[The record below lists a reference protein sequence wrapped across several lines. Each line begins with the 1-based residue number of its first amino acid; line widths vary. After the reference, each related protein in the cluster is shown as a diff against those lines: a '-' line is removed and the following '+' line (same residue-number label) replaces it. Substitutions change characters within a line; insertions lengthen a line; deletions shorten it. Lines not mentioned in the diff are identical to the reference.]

1 MRVRIYQIALGALF
15 AACLSLTGAPA
26 AAADGA
32 GSRFESIA
40 QQLAKDDACWSCK
53 IYGEVFTG
61 LRKVVNSAYGFF
73 TDNQQIG
80 NGPDCPVDPSS
91 LGIKDDAVGQGGS
104 TLRDISGGGLS
115 VTTPTATASGGTS
128 SCASGGGGAGGILAL
143 GVTILAIAVM
153 IKVLPIAIGT
163 QDPRQVSSGLR
174 MFLLRVAVIFTIFL
188 SASSAALLKDD
199 GFLSV
204 FIVDGPLAVG
214 TEIGVKLANASAEA
228 MNAPAAKIETS
239 GQDGYDNEGFSLG
252 VSHVR
257 AAKAMLLKMHQL
269 GVAGIITGV
278 WMILEGAGN
287 QTSPNIISWL
297 GTFVAGVVLTGVF
310 FMFTITFALRY
321 LDALIRSM
329 LIFSLMPIFAFLW
342 IFDSTRDIAIRAL
355 KAGLALGA
363 VFAVSGVVFSVAI
376 FIMQLGF
383 KKAFDSSGG
392 PGTTGLTTESLQ
404 NTLNSIAGGAYNF
417 LGGTGGSA
425 SSINWLSFFYLL
437 GSAAMAIACAKMA
450 FDVAGSLFSIGRTET
465 GMGRE
470 LEGEVSGA
478 AGSVVKKM
486 PFMGGR

>member
-1 MRVRIYQIALGALF
+1 MTMRMMIVRAAFF
-15 AACLSLTGAPA
+15 AAMA
-26 AAADGA
+26 AGLASPVAGNAADGA
-32 GSRFESIA
+32 GSRFQSIA
-40 QQLAKDDACWSCK
+40 QQLANDESCWSCK

-73 TDNQQIG
+73 TNDQKIG
-80 NGPDCPVDPSS
+80 EGPDCKVSPDS
-91 LGIKDDAVGQGGS
+91 LGIKDDGVGSGS
-104 TLRDISGGGLS
+104 SSLRDISGGGAGFN
-115 VTTPTATASGGTS
+115 TPSSSGAVTASCSGQ
-128 SCASGGGGAGGILAL
+128 GGGGAGGILAL

-163 QDPRQVSSGLR
+163 QDPRQVASGLR
-174 MFLLRVAVIFTIFL
+174 MFLLRIAVVFTIFL
-188 SASSAALLKDD
+188 SASSASLLSND

-214 TEIGVKLANASAEA
+214 TEIGVKLANASATA
-228 MNAPAAKIETS
+228 MNTQGARIEES
-239 GQDGYDNEGFSLG
+239 GDGSGSLG
-252 VSHVR
+252 DAHVK

-269 GVAGIITGV
+269 GVAGVITGV
-278 WMILEGAGN
+278 WIMLEGATNLQGAHWM
-287 QTSPNIISWL
+287 TIL
-297 GTFVAGVVLTGVF
+297 GTVAAGFALTGVF

-329 LIFSLMPIFAFLW
+329 LIFALMPIFAFLW

-383 KKAFDSSGG
+383 QKAFSATD
-392 PGTTGLTTESLQ
+392 GTGMTTQTLQ
-404 NTLNSIAGGAYNF
+404 TTLNTIAGGAYNF
-417 LGGTGGSA
+417 LGGTNGA
-425 SSINWLSFFYLL
+425 ATSINWLSFFYLL
-437 GSAAMAIACAKMA
+437 GSASMAIACAKMA

-478 AGSVVKKM
+478 AGAVMSKV
-486 PFMGGR
+486 PFVGGRR